1 MRSSFGQALVAVV
14 LVGAGLVL
22 WRGGELEQRIAA
34 AERELVTLRYQEA
47 GAIAAEP
54 SSALARLLP
63 GEERTLTSAR
73 ELQATADYW
82 QSDYDGVAANPAVK
96 LLAANAAYRA
106 TRRDGGQWQ
115 AVVGRLDTLVKSY
128 AEVLRDDPTSA
139 DAAFNFEYAVR
150 LRAAI
155 AARKQ
160 AVAPVD
166 AAGSKVTIHGREG
179 APPAESDMKKFKM
192 IVPMRPDERLEAER
206 AGKAGQKVRKG

>member
-22 WRGGELEQRIAA
+22 WRAGELEQRIAA

-47 GAIAAEP
+47 AAIATES

-63 GEERTLTSAR
+63 GEDRTVKAAKELT
-73 ELQATADYW
+73 ATADYW
-82 QSDYDGVAANPAVK
+82 QADYDAVAANPDVK
-96 LLAANAAYRA
+96 MLAANAAYRA

-115 AVVGRLDTLVKSY
+115 AVVGRLDTLVKNY
-128 AEVLRDDPTSA
+128 AEVLRDDPTSE
-139 DAAFNFEYAVR
+139 DAAFNYEYAVR

-160 AVAPVD
+160 PVAPVD

-192 IVPMRPDERLEAER
+192 IVQMRPDERL
-206 AGKAGQKVRKG
+206 